1 MNKYVEEFA
10 KTIGDDVT
18 LSEIPRYW
26 KQFIRTKQFENGR
39 TKYTFEVIRDL
50 EKLSKWSDFFKMHES
65 LTSAEYERRNFEG
78 SENCV
83 NCVIMYM
90 NHPSEDTPLFES
102 PVGIAFNVTHYDYCS
117 HTTLNDTFSINTSGN
132 KNSQDIIQTSV
143 PELCSPM
150 PNGTQVTIVR
160 CDDFSISGVTSD
172 KHTRFADIAPGTS
185 FILGGNIL
193 MKADTLDDGPIVF
206 ELTSDDT
213 RKVVFG
219 KRVDPIILDDNTD
232 CQIVLDVK
240 ITAHIGHIMWCSPAI
255 RKEINSIASKQQALA
270 LEAYPGLLNPLHNR
284 IPTSKDREKI
294 REKIREYENRLKKLR
309 GLYEII

>member
-26 KQFIRTKQFENGR
+26 KHFVQTKQLENGK

-83 NCVIMYM
+83 NCVIVYM
-90 NHPSEDTPLFES
+90 NHQFKDIPLFES

-132 KNSQDIIQTSV
+132 KNSQDIIRTSV

-150 PNGTQVTIVR
+150 PNGTSTTIVR
-160 CDDFSISGVTSD
+160 CDDFSIRGITSD
-172 KHTRFADIAPGTS
+172 KHVRFADIAPGTS

-193 MKADTLDDGPIVF
+193 MKADTLGDGPIVF

-219 KRVDPIILDDNTD
+219 KRVEPIILNDNTY
-232 CQIVLDVK
+232 CQIVSDVK
-240 ITAHIGHIMWCSPAI
+240 ITAHIGHIMWCSPDI
-255 RKEINSIASKQQALA
+255 RNKINSLTSKQQALA
-270 LEAYPGLLNPLHNR
+270 LEAYPGLLNPVHNQ

-294 REKIREYENRLKKLR
+294 REKIRKYENRLEKLR
-309 GLYEII
+309 GYYEII